1 MTLRIALVA
10 LFLAPTFAIACER
23 HDAQAMSCADG
34 TVYDAT
40 AGGCVPQASS

>member
-1 MTLRIALVA
+1 MTFRIALIA
-10 LFLAPTFAIACER
+10 LLLAPSLAIACER